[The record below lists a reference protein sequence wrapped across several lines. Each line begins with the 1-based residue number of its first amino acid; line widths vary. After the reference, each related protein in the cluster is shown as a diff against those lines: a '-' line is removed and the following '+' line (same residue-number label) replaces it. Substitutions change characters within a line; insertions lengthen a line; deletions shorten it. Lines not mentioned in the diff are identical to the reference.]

1 MIKTSCFITIVTL
14 LSLFVLLSLA
24 IPLSSNPADASLAA
38 GAWPMLGHDAQHT
51 GRSVFRG
58 PQTDT
63 IKWSRGITAFFSP
76 VIGNDAFVYM
86 GGTNINAVNTTG
98 SHSTKYIMDNCWTTT
113 PAMGTD
119 GTIYAAT
126 YKPDMAF
133 DGKLYAINAN
143 GTLKWIYDIGCPVLP
158 APTIDNNGVIY
169 IGDEKGEVFAIN
181 PDGSKKWCFMP
192 HPESY
197 YQFTFP
203 VRTSPAIGYDGTIY
217 VTSQDYKLY
226 ALTPAGIVK
235 WSFTTGDI
243 ASSPSIG
250 GDGTIYISSADEHLY
265 AVNPKGIQK
274 WACHTSGWNA
284 FPPAIGSDG
293 SVYLGTSGGWL
304 YAFSAGGSPKWSYR
318 TGPVIDSSPAIGGDG
333 TIYIGSEDG
342 RIYAIDPSGNLKWSC
357 AMEASI
363 YCSPAIG
370 SDGTLYIRG
379 AQLYAF
385 GVRSPYI
392 NATTPTTATIGS
404 PYLLTP
410 SVSSGESPYKW
421 SSSGKPSWLALDSN
435 NGVLS
440 GTPGSTAKTVT
451 FSLQVQ
457 DKNGLKASK
466 DLTINIPASLPVI
479 NADTPTT
486 ANIGV
491 HYASTPS
498 VSGGTSPYI
507 WSSNGKPSWLALN
520 NTTGALSGTPDPCS
534 KTTTFTLKVQDKNGN
549 TASKDLTIIIPLS
562 TPMINLGTV
571 NPATI
576 GKYYI
581 ITPNV
586 LGGTEPYVWSA
597 QGKPYWLALDT
608 NGYLS
613 GTPDNNAKTVTFT
626 LQVQDKCGS
635 RDSKSVTVNVSQDP
649 NTLTDDEL
657 IARAKQRA
665 QGQPAIG
672 NLSCLEYCQRYGIGL
687 CAVANGSTGSC
698 KLGAYNILY
707 QNNDAATGTRKSGV
721 FLLQGIDDLT
731 TVLHGNYERPGS
743 GDFIVW
749 MPNAAGADSQCG
761 HIAYV
766 ELVEA
771 HRVVIR
777 QANVYTVDQSGNR

>member
-1 MIKTSCFITIVTL
+1 MDFTGSKPVGAITRPQASDILYVGIPGVITWWQKDPDQVGSLYNFIAVTYDNANFTLIAAGPYAQGINSIPFTHTRTGNNCRIVENITDSYGNVLTIFSATFRVVNATQ
-14 LSLFVLLSLA
+14 LA
-24 IPLSSNPADASLAA
+24 IIATPPIAT
-38 GAWPMLGHDAQHT
+38 LG
-51 GRSVFRG
+51 V
-58 PQTDT
+58 P
-63 IKWSRGITAFFSP
+63 
-76 VIGNDAFVYM
+76 Y
-86 GGTNINAVNTTG
+86 
-98 SHSTKYIMDNCWTTT
+98 
-113 PAMGTD
+113 
-119 GTIYAAT
+119 
-126 YKPDMAF
+126 
-133 DGKLYAINAN
+133 
-143 GTLKWIYDIGCPVLP
+143 
-158 APTIDNNGVIY
+158 
-169 IGDEKGEVFAIN
+169 
-181 PDGSKKWCFMP
+181 
-192 HPESY
+192 
-197 YQFTFP
+197 
-203 VRTSPAIGYDGTIY
+203 
-217 VTSQDYKLY
+217 
-226 ALTPAGIVK
+226 
-235 WSFTTGDI
+235 SF
-243 ASSPSIG
+243 
-250 GDGTIYISSADEHLY
+250 
-265 AVNPKGIQK
+265 
-274 WACHTSGWNA
+274 
-284 FPPAIGSDG
+284 
-293 SVYLGTSGGWL
+293 
-304 YAFSAGGSPKWSYR
+304 
-318 TGPVIDSSPAIGGDG
+318 
-333 TIYIGSEDG
+333 
-342 RIYAIDPSGNLKWSC
+342 
-357 AMEASI
+357 
-363 YCSPAIG
+363 
-370 SDGTLYIRG
+370 
-379 AQLYAF
+379 
-385 GVRSPYI
+385 
-392 NATTPTTATIGS
+392 
-404 PYLLTP
+404 TP
-410 SVSSGESPYKW
+410 SVVGGTAPYTW
-421 SSSGKPSWLALDSN
+421 STSGKPSWLFFNSSN
-435 NGVLS
+435 GNLF
-440 GTPGSTAKTVT
+440 GTPGAGAKTIT
-451 FSLQVQ
+451 FSLRVQ
-457 DKNGLKASK
+457 DKTGKSASTN
-466 DLTINIPASLPVI
+466 LTINIPASLPVI

-498 VSGGTSPYI
+498 VSGGTSPFI

-520 NTTGALSGTPDPCS
+520 NTTGALSGTPDSCA
-534 KTTTFTLKVQDKNGN
+534 KTTTFTLKVQDKNWN
-549 TASKDLTIIIPLS
+549 NASKDLTIIIPLS

-777 QANVYTVDQSGNR
+777 QANVYTVDQSGNRNYIEWKVLHNSDFRDGMYGYPRNTPCN